1 MPNRPAQPRP
11 SLLRGFH
18 LLNIERFAWPS
29 SLSPCRNYA
38 VTFCL
43 PMIFAIRASTKRFDY
58 SWTDAADARLVFLAA
73 SASMA

>member
-29 SLSPCRNYA
+29 SLALSELCCNILPSHDLRNRGFY
-38 VTFCL
+38 
-43 PMIFAIRASTKRFDY
+43 
-58 SWTDAADARLVFLAA
+58 
-73 SASMA
+73 